1 MSDGLAGKAGAMKI
15 RKPSVPRGRSMDFL
29 KSPLK
34 KEDFYTGL
42 ICLFPSVLVILVFT
56 LYPIGYSL
64 FLSFHKWSILSPV
77 KTFLGLGNYA
87 RLFQSQDFWMVL
99 KNSAI
104 YTAGVVSVG
113 AAASLGLAV
122 LLNRGIAGAGFFR
135 TTFFLPAITST
146 IALSIVWLW
155 LYNTD
160 NGLFNIVLR
169 AMRLKPVPWLTS
181 SKTALMSVMIMTV
194 WTNAGYHMIILLGG
208 LQSIPETYYEAAKID
223 GASASQRFRYIT
235 WPMILPALAF
245 VLVTNTI
252 FTFQAFGQIFTMT
265 GGGPAQSTSLIMYF
279 IYQRA
284 FESQEMGYASAISW
298 VVFLILI
305 VLTLVQLRIQ
315 KREL

>member
-1 MSDGLAGKAGAMKI
+1 MPDERGAGPRTIKI
-15 RKPSVPRGRSMDFL
+15 HASPTPVGSRFGFL
-29 KSPLK
+29 RSPLK
-34 KEDFYTGL
+34 REDFYTGL
-42 ICLFPSVLVILVFT
+42 ICLFPSVLLILVFT

-64 FLSFHKWSILSPV
+64 ILSFHKWSILSPV
-77 KTFLGLGNYA
+77 KTFLGLGNYI
-87 RLFQSQDFWMVL
+87 RLFQSQDFWIVL

-104 YTAGVVSVG
+104 YTTGVVSVG

-122 LLNRGIAGAGFFR
+122 LLDRKIAGAGFFR
-135 TTFFLPAITST
+135 TAFFLPAITST

-155 LYNTD
+155 LYNAD
-160 NGLFNIVLR
+160 NGLFNIILR
-169 AMRLKPVPWLTS
+169 SLGLKPVPWLVS
-181 SKTALMSVMIMTV
+181 SKYALMSVMIMTV

-208 LQSIPETYYEAAKID
+208 LQSIPETYYEAATID

-235 WPMILPALAF
+235 WPLILPVLAF

-305 VLTLVQLRIQ
+305 VLTLIQLRMQ
-315 KREL
+315 KKEQ